1 VDQESAAGILHRKGG
16 KAMTPRSDP
25 FRPVV
30 TTVRELAKSRKL
42 PRTPIVIHLTRRE
55 WTKQLR
61 SIALSRGRTPK
72 ISPGMFVVQSP
83 FGDYLGFLVCRGPG
97 CIPRLT
103 HTRMGI
109 AMNGCICSRPGR
121 RPPELI
127 AVHGCSAVISA
138 LGRVIACRGECSETK
153 KTCTLRRWPA
163 TINGVKGE
171 LVLCA
176 CE

>member
-1 VDQESAAGILHRKGG
+1 
-16 KAMTPRSDP
+16 MTPHSDP

-30 TTVRELAKSRKL
+30 TTVRELAKNRKL
-42 PRTPIVIHLTRRE
+42 PRTPIVLHLTRQE

-61 SIALSRGRTPK
+61 LIALSRGQAPK
-72 ISPGMFVVQSP
+72 MSPGMFVVQSP
-83 FGDYLGFLVCRGPG
+83 FGDYLGFLVCRGPEATVPRARV
-97 CIPRLT
+97 CIPRLA

-121 RPPELI
+121 RQPELI
-127 AVHGCSAVISA
+127 AVHGCSAVINA
-138 LGRVIACRGECSETK
+138 LGRVIACRGECAETK
-153 KTCTLRRWPA
+153 KTCTLRRWQA
-163 TINGVKGE
+163 TINGVRGE